1 MKLEGKLSDH
11 EFGQR
16 VSPGVS
22 LSPESL
28 NPPPFFSNTSGGSP
42 RMLPFLIQ
50 RDGTWLY
57 RGAPI
62 KRKAMLCM
70 FSAMLTRDRVGTY
83 WLKTPM
89 EQGVIQVEDA
99 PFVAVELDFR
109 GTCGRQQNLCFRTNM
124 DELICVGPEY
134 PLTCDWDRPSDEAA
148 SIPYVRVRDGEGAFP
163 IQARIT
169 RAVHYELAALAVPG
183 HVKGRPCLGVWSQDC
198 FFPLSRPA

>member
-1 MKLEGKLSDH
+1 MQLEGKLSDH
-11 EFGQR
+11 QFRQAAR
-16 VSPGVS
+16 PDVSVAPDPLVS
-22 LSPESL
+22 QSS
-28 NPPPFFSNTSGGSP
+28 FCGSSSTGP

-57 RGAPI
+57 RGSAV

-70 FSAMLTRDRVGTY
+70 FSSMLTRDPEGTY

-89 EQGVIQVEDA
+89 EQGIIQVEDA

-124 DELICVGPEY
+124 DELICIGPEH
-134 PLTCDWDRPSDEAA
+134 PLSCDWDRPSEDCAA
-148 SIPYVRVRDGEGAFP
+148 VPYVHVRDGEGDFP
-163 IQARIT
+163 VLARVT
-169 RAVHYELAALAVPG
+169 RAVHYELAALAVTG
-183 HVKGRPCLGVWSQDC
+183 HVQGQPCLGVWSQDC